1 MFHNLIKNIKIAYL
15 ISFSS
20 PCTALARQKQTHENI
35 TYRNFFG
42 ADKYEGWNFNSGN
55 YLFTT
60 DTK

>member
-20 PCTALARQKQTHENI
+20 PCAALARQKQAHENV

-42 ADKYEGWNFNSGN
+42 ADKYATIEFNIIH
-55 YLFTT
+55 F
-60 DTK
+60 